1 MNLHEELSEIIVNLG
16 SLKVESTLI
25 LGAITLLIVGLLRKS
40 SWLIKSIF
48 GATILLASYFN
59 WQGFAMT
66 EILSGSLS
74 LSTEAH
80 IFAFV
85 LLISC
90 LLILLFKRSSE
101 HATEFYFF
109 ILSLLIGSMF
119 MMKANSFLV
128 TFLSIELTSFS
139 AYILT
144 NFAFKKSGFEA
155 GIKYLLFG
163 AISTAIMLFGF
174 GIIYGATGA
183 FFISDF
189 LAIGDGGIAFDT
201 GLVFI
206 IFGLLFKASI
216 VPFHIWVPATYQ
228 SAPNDATAILSIV
241 PKLAAFV
248 LLQRIFQTEVV
259 DGWIMQLCLTLGIL
273 TIVFGTFSALRQSNA
288 RRMISFGAIA
298 HSGFLLPLALLN
310 SDTASEAFWWYAA
323 VYAVMNVAIFF
334 LLDEYEK
341 HSVIELKDYQGLGN
355 ANTTASIAISIVLVS
370 LIGLPPL
377 AGFTAKFFM
386 FGLLWEFFTLNG
398 EILYLVYLS
407 IAVFAT
413 VISLFF
419 YLRIPYQMFLV
430 KTETPLS
437 IEFSLSTKIIVTL
450 FSIVLLLLFFVPQIL
465 TVMQQLLTS
474 HIAHE

>member
-1 MNLHEELSEIIVNLG
+1 MNLQEQLSEIILNLG

-25 LGAITLLIVGLLRKS
+25 LGAIFLLIAGLIKKANWLLKSIYAATLL
-40 SWLIKSIF
+40 
-48 GATILLASYFN
+48 LAIYFN
-59 WQGFAMT
+59 WQGFTMG
-66 EILSGSLS
+66 EILSESISL
-74 LSTEAH
+74 TRTAH
-80 IFAFV
+80 NFTFV
-85 LLISC
+85 LLLSC
-90 LLILLFKRSSE
+90 LLILLYRRSSE

-109 ILSLLIGSMF
+109 ILSLLIGSTF
-119 MMKANSFLV
+119 LMKANSFLV

-144 NFAFKKSGFEA
+144 NFSFKKNGFEA

-174 GIIYGATGA
+174 GMIYGSTGT
-183 FFISDF
+183 FFISDWETTNTGTLQF
-189 LAIGDGGIAFDT
+189 GI

-228 SAPNDATAILSIV
+228 SAPNDATAVLSIA

-248 LLQRIFQTEVV
+248 LLHRIYLMTSI
-259 DGWIMQLCLTLGIL
+259 DGWIIQLCLVLGIL
-273 TIVFGTFSALRQSNA
+273 TIVFGTFSALKQTNA

-298 HSGFLLPLALLN
+298 HSGFLLPLALL
-310 SDTASEAFWWYAA
+310 SSETAEQAFWWYAV
-323 VYAVMNVAIFF
+323 VYAVMNVAVFYF
-334 LLDEYEK
+334 LDEYEK
-341 HSVIELKDYQGLGN
+341 NSVITLDDYNGLGN
-355 ANTTASIAISIVLVS
+355 RNLIANVSIAIVLIS

-386 FGLLWEFFTLNG
+386 FGSLLEFYSQSE
-398 EILYLVYLS
+398 EILYLVYLAV
-407 IAVFAT
+407 AVFAT
-413 VISLFF
+413 LISLFF
-419 YLRIPYQMFLV
+419 YLRIPYRMFLV
-430 KTETPLS
+430 KTETPRS
-437 IEFSLSTKIIVTL
+437 IEFSLSTKIIATL